1 VLGAGAARDR
11 LSYDTLRTLAVL
23 EALVDDVLGWTRYGI
38 DGRLDVEQEPAIEVV
53 DAAGLGRDLRSRTA
67 TNPVLRGT
75 KRRVA
80 AEQRV
85 LVARGA
91 ADGRTVLI
99 VPEVK
104 DKQATG
110 LTLLHVTLRDDLAV
124 GTLRSVLEGYRE
136 RYTAL
141 RDAVL
146 ETEPAF
152 RDDVLTTVDI
162 TELMTDPI
170 NDLARCWRA
179 QRS

>member
-1 VLGAGAARDR
+1 
-11 LSYDTLRTLAVL
+11 
-23 EALVDDVLGWTRYGI
+23 
-38 DGRLDVEQEPAIEVV
+38 
-53 DAAGLGRDLRSRTA
+53 
-67 TNPVLRGT
+67 
-75 KRRVA
+75 
-80 AEQRV
+80 
-85 LVARGA
+85 
-91 ADGRTVLI
+91 
-99 VPEVK
+99 
-104 DKQATG
+104 
-110 LTLLHVTLRDDLAV
+110 V